1 MPSAKFE
8 QDTLWFQRGGENLK
22 GEVAVLEAQLAEL
35 EQKNLRSPILLQ
47 KLGEYFG
54 FGAAGKLGWA
64 RFKLSFKREQL
75 ERFEAQPGA
84 LKVTI
89 EDGNPVISS
98 RLRQLTRDSKADSDQ
113 GGRPLDIVVYKTL
126 SGEPND

>member
-8 QDTLWFQRGGENLK
+8 QDTLWFQRGVENLK

-35 EQKNLRSPILLQ
+35 EQKNLRSHILLQ

-64 RFKLSFKREQL
+64 RFKLNFKREQL
-75 ERFEAQPGA
+75 DRFEAQPEV

-89 EDGNPVISS
+89 EYGNPVTSS

-126 SGEPND
+126 SGEPDD

>member
-35 EQKNLRSPILLQ
+35 EQKNLCSPILLQ

-75 ERFEAQPGA
+75 ERFEAQPEV

-89 EDGNPVISS
+89 EDGNTVISN
-98 RLRQLTRDSKADSDQ
+98 RLRQWRQ
-113 GGRPLDIVVYKTL
+113 GQ
-126 SGEPND
+126 